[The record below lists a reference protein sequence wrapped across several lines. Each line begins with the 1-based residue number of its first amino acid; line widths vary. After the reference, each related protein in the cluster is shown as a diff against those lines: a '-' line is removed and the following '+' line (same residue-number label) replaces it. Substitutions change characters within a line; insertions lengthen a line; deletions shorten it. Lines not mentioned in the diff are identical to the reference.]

1 MCRCLDSER
10 CGTCAGMPPSLTSIR
25 SLTQGQVRRCR
36 WTEERVP
43 DNGEYRRELSARN
56 RTSAR
61 VTNPTSEGR
70 CPRVRVS
77 KIDLDS
83 ETGRHAALRA
93 ILQMPDQGV
102 LSCARIR
109 KEIDLHREEGAFAGR

>member
-1 MCRCLDSER
+1 MTS
-10 CGTCAGMPPSLTSIR
+10 CGMSAGCAVALIANEAGRARDAAVAHLHLVSHSRTGTTVHVDQIEGAGHQESHL
-25 SLTQGQVRRCR
+25 GQSYKSNVGG
-36 WTEERVP
+36 P
-43 DNGEYRRELSARN
+43 LSQ
-56 RTSAR
+56 
-61 VTNPTSEGR
+61 
-70 CPRVRVS
+70 VRVS